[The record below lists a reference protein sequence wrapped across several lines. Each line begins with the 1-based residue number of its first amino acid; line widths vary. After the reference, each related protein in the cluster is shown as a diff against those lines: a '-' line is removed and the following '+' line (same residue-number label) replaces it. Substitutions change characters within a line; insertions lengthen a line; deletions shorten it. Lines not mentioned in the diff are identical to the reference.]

1 MKIYGNHLLSAGRSR
16 QGAMHHF
23 PKWCII
29 APSFRGGFS
38 SLSLWKPKLQVEFM
52 AVGNHPYQLR
62 HRRHKSE
69 RARLVHVKTSLQK
82 SRRARRTLIL
92 EQAFLSFLLSGLFVR
107 IELSGNNGSMALYLD
122 FSLLFAAFCVPVAGT
137 MSRKRKSTS

>member
-1 MKIYGNHLLSAGRSR
+1 
-16 QGAMHHF
+16 MHHF

-52 AVGNHPYQLR
+52 AVGNQPYQLR

-69 RARLVHVKTSLQK
+69 RARLVLIFHTWKAANVSAPDSSTLKLPLQNQD
-82 SRRARRTLIL
+82 AP
-92 EQAFLSFLLSGLFVR
+92 G
-107 IELSGNNGSMALYLD
+107 AL
-122 FSLLFAAFCVPVAGT
+122 
-137 MSRKRKSTS
+137 